1 MSKIKVKLFTV
12 TDGLVEYDDVKLI
25 RIKSDKYNLL
35 IMEDYLPI
43 IGDINGNITIEMNDD
58 VVVKENIIGY
68 YMHKNNTFELII
80 KE

>member
-1 MSKIKVKLFTV
+1 
-12 TDGLVEYDDVKLI
+12 
-25 RIKSDKYNLL
+25 
-35 IMEDYLPI
+35 MEDYLPI